1 MQSLGGDESV
11 AVARLGR
18 HIEEAGVAIYTLIR
32 DHLIIPGAAALLAL
46 SVYASFVRSLDL
58 SDANFL
64 FPSRDPFPSR
74 LPRSDASM
82 VQRLNKP
89 PIPKPGVRHQLW

>member
-1 MQSLGGDESV
+1 MSSLGDDESV

-58 SDANFL
+58 PDANFL
-64 FPSRDPFPSR
+64 GRFPAAIPFLRDYLEVTHPWCNDLIS
-74 LPRSDASM
+74 L
-82 VQRLNKP
+82 
-89 PIPKPGVRHQLW
+89 